1 MKEID
6 LKIPDLGEAESTEI
20 IEMNISV
27 GEKIQKNDP
36 LIVLESEKA
45 AMEIP
50 SDFDGEIIEIYVEN
64 GQSVTE
70 GQIFAKIKSIEAPDN
85 IPEKL
90 NETKELAVQSKKEDI
105 DLSNVNISLSGF
117 NAGPAVRKYAR
128 ELEIDLS
135 KINGSGR
142 GGKITKEDLKNYIHS
157 GSSLESFFK
166 TSREEDFKDIGKYSI
181 EELSKIRSIAAKN
194 LHQSWVSIPHV
205 THFEDVEM
213 TSMLDF
219 KKSKKVSVL
228 TIVINSISK
237 ALERFPLFNSSLLE
251 KNRILVKKEIN
262 IGVAVDTEMG
272 LVVPV
277 IKNVNK
283 KTVYEINNE
292 ILDLAEKARNK
303 KLLTKNLEGA
313 TFTVSSLG
321 KIGGTSFTPIINPPE
336 VGIIGISRSKR
347 VLSMTDAKEI
357 FAIEM
362 LPLTLS
368 YDHRVIN
375 GADAGEFMLFIKES
389 LESLHD

>member
-1 MKEID
+1 MEKMKEID

-85 IPEKL
+85 IPEKS
-90 NETKELAVQSKKEDI
+90 NETKELDVQSKKEDI
-105 DLSNVNISLSGF
+105 DLANVNISLSGF

-166 TSREEDFKDIGKYSI
+166 TSKEEDFKDIGKYSI

-292 ILDLAEKARNK
+292 ILDLAEKASIPK
-303 KLLTKNLEGA
+303 K
-313 TFTVSSLG
+313 
-321 KIGGTSFTPIINPPE
+321 
-336 VGIIGISRSKR
+336 
-347 VLSMTDAKEI
+347 
-357 FAIEM
+357 
-362 LPLTLS
+362 
-368 YDHRVIN
+368 
-375 GADAGEFMLFIKES
+375 
-389 LESLHD
+389 